1 MKKLASVFFITAALC
16 SFSTSIL
23 AQDEQQNNTIA
34 TPKWVS
40 DKGYWVIESN
50 VKTPENSVIYFYN
63 NDNELVYKE
72 KLEGIRINW
81 KKRRVLMHLKTV
93 LEQSIASW
101 NQQHLFKQ
109 NEMSVAIAL
118 RK

>member
-1 MKKLASVFFITAALC
+1 MKKQISTFLLAVVLC
-16 SFSTSIL
+16 GSSCVGF
-23 AQDEQQNNTIA
+23 AQIEQEIYAPA

-50 VKTPENSVIYFYN
+50 VKTPKNSVIYFYN

-72 KLEGIRINW
+72 KLDGIRINW
-81 KKRRVLMHLKTV
+81 KKKRVLMHLKTV

-101 NQQHLFKQ
+101 NTQHFFKQ
-109 NEMSVAIAL
+109 NEMLVAGAL
-118 RK
+118 GK

>member
-1 MKKLASVFFITAALC
+1 MKKQILTFLLAVVLC
-16 SFSTSIL
+16 GSSSAGF
-23 AQDEQQNNTIA
+23 AQVEEETYTPA

-50 VKTPENSVIYFYN
+50 VRTPKNSVIYFYN
-63 NDNELVYKE
+63 NDNKLVYRE

-81 KKRRVLMHLKTV
+81 KKKRVLMHLKTV

-101 NQQHLFKQ
+101 NKRHLFKQ
-109 NEMSVAIAL
+109 NEMLVAIAL

>member
-1 MKKLASVFFITAALC
+1 MKKLISAFFVTAALC
-16 SFSTSIL
+16 GFSTLIF
-23 AQDEQQNNTIA
+23 AQDEPQNNTIA
-34 TPKWVS
+34 TPKWIS

-101 NQQHLFKQ
+101 NQQHLVKQ
-109 NEMSVAIAL
+109 NEMLVAIAL